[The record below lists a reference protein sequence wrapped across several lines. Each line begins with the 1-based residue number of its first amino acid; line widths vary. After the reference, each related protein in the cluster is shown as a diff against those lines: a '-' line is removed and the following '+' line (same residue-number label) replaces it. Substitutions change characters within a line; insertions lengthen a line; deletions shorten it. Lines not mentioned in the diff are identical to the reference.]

1 MVSRSRL
8 PQNFVLPR
16 WIRPFRHCWKPL
28 IWIWGALFLGVFIN
42 VGSSWLLARRFDPTG
57 TPLGW
62 LASHLWI
69 TLLLLFLL
77 LLLTLLA
84 RFASLQERAAS
95 PASSLALTHKQRLQF
110 IGGFQQEYSS
120 RLASSLQGQVAL
132 ELHLQERTD
141 VIASSASLVFHHFET
156 GEASPLPLGTSII
169 QAYDRASRGLLLLGA
184 PGSGKTTMLLELA
197 LELLQRAENDPDQPV
212 VIILNLSSWATTWF
226 SLAQWLGEQCSL
238 VYGISKHLTAT
249 WIAQEQVQFL
259 LDGLDEMEASARTAC
274 IEAINTYRKTHMVPL
289 VVCSRS
295 QEYESQRVR
304 LILPGAVE
312 I

>member
-132 ELHLQERTD
+132 RT
-141 VIASSASLVFHHFET
+141 APA
-156 GEASPLPLGTSII
+156 GENRCHCFFG
-169 QAYDRASRGLLLLGA
+169 
-184 PGSGKTTMLLELA
+184 
-197 LELLQRAENDPDQPV
+197 QPR
-212 VIILNLSSWATTWF
+212 LSSF
-226 SLAQWLGEQCSL
+226 RDRRSLSSPTGDLDHP
-238 VYGISKHLTAT
+238 GI
-249 WIAQEQVQFL
+249 
-259 LDGLDEMEASARTAC
+259 
-274 IEAINTYRKTHMVPL
+274 
-289 VVCSRS
+289 
-295 QEYESQRVR
+295 
-304 LILPGAVE
+304 
-312 I
+312 